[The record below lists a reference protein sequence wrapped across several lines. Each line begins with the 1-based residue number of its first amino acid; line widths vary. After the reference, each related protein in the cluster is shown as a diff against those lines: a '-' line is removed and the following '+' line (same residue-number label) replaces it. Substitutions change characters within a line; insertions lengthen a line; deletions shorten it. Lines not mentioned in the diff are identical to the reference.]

1 MGTAP
6 AELAPGLWRWTAR
19 HPEWHPG
26 RFGATVAS
34 FALVPGDELLLVD
47 PLLPEGDDAAV
58 LDLLDRLASDRAVHV
73 LITIGYHVRSA
84 EALVERYG
92 GRLWGPPNCA
102 SRLRDPSLLRE
113 LEPGPPGPAGVT
125 AFAIGRPV
133 RAERPL
139 WLPSH
144 AAVAFGDALVC
155 TPEGELRMWAQQ
167 RLDEKRVRFYR
178 DRFAPTLAP
187 LAELPVERVLVT
199 HGEPVLAD
207 GAAVAGSGARR
218 PAVAAARLSAAQS
231 ARNSGC
237 VRHVG
242 PPSPLSDSSE
252 PS

>member
-1 MGTAP
+1 MGAVP

-34 FALVPGDELLLVD
+34 FALEAGDDLLLVD
-47 PLLPEGDDAAV
+47 PLLPEGDGAAV
-58 LDLLDRLASDRAVHV
+58 LDVLDRLAGDRAVHV

-84 EALVERYG
+84 ERLVARYDAG
-92 GRLWGPPNCA
+92 LLGPPNCA

-113 LEPGPPGPAGVT
+113 LEPGAAGPGGAT

-167 RLDEKRVRFYR
+167 RLDERRLRFYR
-178 DRFAPTLAP
+178 ERFAPTLAP
-187 LAELPVERVLVT
+187 LAELAPERVLVT

-207 GAAVAGSGARR
+207 GSAVLRQALAA
-218 PAVAAARLSAAQS
+218 
-231 ARNSGC
+231 
-237 VRHVG
+237 
-242 PPSPLSDSSE
+242 PPWMLRG
-252 PS
+252 